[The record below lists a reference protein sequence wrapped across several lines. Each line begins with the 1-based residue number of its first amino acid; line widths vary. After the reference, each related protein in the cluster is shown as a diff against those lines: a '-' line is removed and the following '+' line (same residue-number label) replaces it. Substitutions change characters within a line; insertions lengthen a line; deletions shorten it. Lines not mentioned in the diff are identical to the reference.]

1 MSRDYK
7 SQKSATSANS
17 RSALIWGLFIGYILG
32 LISAIGVWMFLSQA
46 DSPYLSE
53 DERPAQYSE
62 KSVETKQPPVS
73 EKVDEKAAQ
82 KDETDSQFDFY
93 EILPGVEEPSA
104 TEGFE
109 QAQKPP
115 PIPTISPKNVSE
127 DYFLQ
132 AGSFKQAEDAE
143 DLKARLALLGMV
155 ASIQSIDLADK
166 GRWYRVRMG
175 PFKAMS
181 RVNEVSTSLKQNG
194 IETHFIK
201 VQRRNTR

>member
-62 KSVETKQPPVS
+62 KSVETRQPVPEEV
-73 EKVDEKAAQ
+73 VEKAAQ
-82 KDETDSQFDFY
+82 QDETDPQFDFY
-93 EILPGVEEPSA
+93 EILPGVVEEPSA

-109 QAQKPP
+109 QAQKPS
-115 PIPTISPKNVSE
+115 PIPTVSPINVSE

-132 AGSFKQAEDAE
+132 AGSFKKAEDAE
-143 DLKARLALLGMV
+143 DLKARLALLGVV
-155 ASIQSIDLADK
+155 ASIQSIDLAEK
-166 GRWYRVRMG
+166 GRWYRVRIG
-175 PFKAMS
+175 PFNAMS
-181 RVNEVSTSLKQNG
+181 RVNQVNTSLKQNG

-201 VQRRNTR
+201 VQRSTR